1 MIMPDLE
8 MLRQYM
14 KLGIKLA
21 AANYKS
27 YAEKDREIRLTN
39 DIEAIKG
46 MIKGKYLF
54 NE

>member
-8 MLRQYM
+8 MLKQYTE
-14 KLGIKLA
+14 LGIKLA
-21 AANYKS
+21 AVNYKP
-27 YAEKDREIRLTN
+27 YAEKDREKRWTN